1 MRAISFFSLFLMLVS
16 CATFRIESV
25 LEGDRILGKGRLY
38 LYERENF
45 DYLDFIFSYGENKLK
60 IEGLSIIGTPIFQI
74 FISEKTFMVIPKS
87 SSYWEGS
94 LSELTKFFLKKEIS
108 EKEILKIFSGE
119 RVDPIEIKGFF
130 KNSSLPKEIY
140 WKGEGVEGKIKIKW
154 VKRSESI
161 NFDLDIPSS
170 FRKVSLEEI
179 RI

>member
-1 MRAISFFSLFLMLVS
+1 MRAISFVSVFLMVVS
-16 CATFRIESV
+16 CVTFRTEPV
-25 LEGDRILGKGRLY
+25 LKGDRIVGKGRLY
-38 LYERENF
+38 LYERENV

-74 FISEKTFMVIPKS
+74 FISERTCMVIPKS
-87 SSYWEGS
+87 RSYWEGN

-119 RVDPIEIKGFF
+119 RVDSIEIKEFF
-130 KNSSLPKEIY
+130 KNSSLPKEVY
-140 WKGEGVEGKIKIKW
+140 WNGEGVEGKIKIKW
-154 VKRSESI
+154 VKRSDSI